1 MSYFPLFYPRV
12 PLHFGPVNR
21 KGEGGGR
28 MGLKAEGARSDGGG
42 GGGLALLDY

>member
-21 KGEGGGR
+21 KG
-28 MGLKAEGARSDGGG
+28 GGG
-42 GGGLALLDY
+42 GGEKGLESIRGEEGWGEVEGVRDR

>member
-21 KGEGGGR
+21 KGEGGG
-28 MGLKAEGARSDGGG
+28 MGLGIDRKDTEDG
-42 GGGLALLDY
+42 

>member
-21 KGEGGGR
+21 KGEGGGG
-28 MGLKAEGARSDGGG
+28 MGLGIDRKETEGG
-42 GGGLALLDY
+42 